1 MLNTLFIRSAEQTA
15 AGETVTA
22 PAEYKDSS
30 YRYNHQV
37 DDILAYI
44 NQNISQPITVEQ
56 LAGQFYLSESY
67 ICRISNPPQAP
78 PLINTSPPAASVSPR
93 RF

>member
-15 AGETVTA
+15 AGETVTV
-22 PAEYKDSS
+22 PTEYKDSS

-56 LAGQFYLSESY
+56 LAGQFYLA
-67 ICRISNPPQAP
+67 RILYLSDFQ
-78 PLINTSPPAASVSPR
+78 IR
-93 RF
+93 HRHHH